1 MRWILINPIK
11 QTGWGG
17 MEGWMIRLSR
27 GLRALGDEC
36 LVVGRADSPWSK
48 ACAGEGLP
56 FAAIPFGGDVSPAT
70 WIALASVLKTWN
82 PDAVIA
88 KGFRQARWVR
98 WVDRSIAIGVKLPAP
113 GDLADTVIDRFTFR
127 HAIDRILVDSL
138 AVRAEFLRLPW
149 TTPGRIVAIHN
160 GVEDGGPWP
169 DAARRARARAA
180 LGVTGEEPVV
190 AVVGRFTED
199 KRLDDALD
207 AFARGATGL
216 PAVLAVIGDGP
227 GRAAYEK
234 RAARADL
241 KGRVRFMGWR
251 DDAAELLRGA
261 DVLLHASAEEGLSN
275 AVLEAMA
282 AGAAVVTTNIGGMA
296 EAVRDGVTGYTVA
309 IGNAG
314 ALADR
319 LAALLADP
327 GLCRRMGAA
336 GAARA
341 REGFTIAAMAGAIR
355 GEMNAVADH
364 RRLMRS
370 APRVRHGVWVV
381 AGAADAVATAR
392 RFLDVKDDGDVRV
405 KTTPRVRV
413 ERRPEGLGNLYGKWF
428 LTEAPRDRWGSGFRP
443 VRALRNLRVAH
454 RLAALGIAVVP
465 HRAAA
470 WRRKGPLAVES
481 LLVTADVPGAVPFDQ
496 WGRDHASDRRSLR
509 VAAMSAGTWLADL
522 HEAGVFPHDLKA
534 SNLLRD
540 SAGRLILLDLDN
552 CAVGRR
558 VSVHAVVRNLA
569 QFRRS
574 FEQVA
579 GLREWRTFLA
589 AYARRRRWSRASLVR
604 ALRRLEIRLTGHGIP
619 VCAPLTGA

>member
-1 MRWILINPIK
+1 MRWILVNPIK

-36 LVVGRADSPWSK
+36 LVVGRADSPWPA
-48 ACAGEGLP
+48 ACRGEGLS

-70 WIALASVLKTWN
+70 WVALASVMRTWR

-88 KGFRQARWVR
+88 KGFRQARWAR
-98 WVDRSIAIGVKLPAP
+98 WADRCVAIGVKLPAP

-127 HAIDRILVDSL
+127 HAIDRILVDNL
-138 AVRAEFLRLPW
+138 AVRDEFLRLLW
-149 TTPGRIVAIHN
+149 ATPGRIVAVHN

-180 LGVTGEEPVV
+180 LGATGAEPVV
-190 AVVGRFTED
+190 AAVGRFTEG

-207 AFARGATGL
+207 AFARGAAGI

-227 GRAAYEK
+227 GRAAYEA
-234 RAARADL
+234 RAARPDL
-241 KGRVRFMGWR
+241 RGRVRFLGWR

-261 DVLLHASAEEGLSN
+261 DVLLHASSEEGLPN
-275 AVLEAMA
+275 VVLEAMA
-282 AGAAVVTTNIGGMA
+282 AGAAVVATRVGGTA

-309 IGNAG
+309 CGDAG
-314 ALADR
+314 ALAGR
-319 LAALLADP
+319 LADLLANP
-327 GLCRRMGAA
+327 GLYGRMGAA

-341 REGFTIAAMAGAIR
+341 REEFTIAAMAGAIR
-355 GEMNAVADH
+355 NEMREVAGH
-364 RRLMRS
+364 RRGMRAAS
-370 APRVRHGVWVV
+370 RDRCGSWRV
-381 AGAADAVATAR
+381 AGADDAAGTVR
-392 RFLDVKDDGDVRV
+392 RFIDGVSTAEERV

-413 ERRPEGLGNLYGKWF
+413 ERRPDGPGNLYGKWF
-428 LTEAPRDRWGSGFRP
+428 LAEAPRDRWGSGLRP

-465 HRAAA
+465 HQAAA

-481 LLVTADVPGAVPFDQ
+481 LLVTSDVPGAVPFDD
-496 WGRDHASDRRSLR
+496 WGRDHAGDRRSLR
-509 VAAMSAGTWLADL
+509 AAAASAGKWLADL
-522 HEAGVFPHDLKA
+522 HEAAVFPHDLKA

-540 SAGRLILLDLDN
+540 PAGRLILLDLDN

-558 VSVHAVVRNLA
+558 VSVRAVVRNLA

-579 GLREWRTFLA
+579 GPREWRAFLA
-589 AYARRRRWSRASLVR
+589 AYARRRRWSRATLVR
-604 ALRRLEIRLTGHGIP
+604 ALRKLEARMAQRGVSI
-619 VCAPLTGA
+619 CAPAAGG